1 MRFSL
6 NFFIVAL
13 FATVVASASLENS
26 KKCFPSTCDC
36 NEDGCTPS
44 SPACC
49 AVSAHEDPPHTSTLP
64 DLRAERKLP
73 LLNTVL
79 HTKKLQKDL
88 YWMGLA
94 ECRCLNSNLCFLE
107 NKIRHS
113 R

>member
-49 AVSAHEDPPHTSTLP
+49 AVK
-64 DLRAERKLP
+64 RKLP